1 MEPFEKNKGAAI
13 TARQAGHRV
22 EIYEK
27 TRNIGGQ
34 IWIAAAP
41 PYKQE
46 LLEFIRYYR
55 AMVEKYETPIHLNT
69 YVDFALIKKVNPEHL
84 IIAQGAAPIILPIDG
99 AKDKSVRSSWEVLKD
114 SLCLGRRVAFIGG
127 EAVGL
132 ETAYFAAV
140 KGTLSPEVLHF
151 LITYQALGM
160 DRIKHYMFNGAS
172 NVTVFEMLE
181 KAGQDVGKST
191 RWILM
196 NNLKR
201 YGVTIKTG
209 SRVMSIKD
217 GQVT

>member
-1 MEPFEKNKGAAI
+1 MDCSSSP
-13 TARQAGHRV
+13 H
-22 EIYEK
+22 
-27 TRNIGGQ
+27 
-34 IWIAAAP
+34 
-41 PYKQE
+41 KQE
-46 LLEFIRYYR
+46 LLEFIWYYR
-55 AMVEKYETPIHLNT
+55 AMVEKYEIPIH
-69 YVDFALIKKVNPEHL
+69 IS
-84 IIAQGAAPIILPIDG
+84 PIDG

-114 SLCLGRRVAFIGG
+114 SLCLGRRVAVIGG
-127 EAVGL
+127 GAVGL

-160 DRIKHYMFNGAS
+160 DRIKHYMCNGAS
-172 NVTVFEMLE
+172 NITVFEMLE

-217 GQVT
+217 GQVTYELGGEMLQDDFDTVILAAGSRPVKTLEDEIPDLNIPWSVVSGRGK